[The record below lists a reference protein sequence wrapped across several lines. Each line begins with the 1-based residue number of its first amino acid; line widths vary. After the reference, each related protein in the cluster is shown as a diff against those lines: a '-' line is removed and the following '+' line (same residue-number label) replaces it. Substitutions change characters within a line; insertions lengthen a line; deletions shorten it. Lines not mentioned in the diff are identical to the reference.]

1 MIIKIPYGKEYQELS
16 IDVPFELLEA
26 ASPKIKDEKL
36 LINDAL
42 KNTID
47 SPQAKD
53 FIANAR
59 DLLIIVNDASR
70 PTPTAKII
78 KELYEYLNKC
88 HSLTFIIATGTHRAP
103 TYEEMIYIF
112 GEFYAEFKHNII
124 VHDSRNKDDNVYMG
138 TSKYGTEIYLN
149 KCLQNATDVLVIGSV
164 EPHYFAGYTGGR
176 KAFLPGI
183 AGYMSI
189 EMNHRHAMNAG
200 SQSLALKGNP
210 VAEDMTDALDFLG
223 HLNIFSI
230 QAVLTGEHK
239 IYAVTAGEIVKS
251 FEAAVRWANEIYCI
265 RYKSKA
271 DIVIAVA
278 PYPLDIDLYQAQK
291 ALENGKLVL
300 KDNGVLI
307 LVSKCRMGVGE
318 AAFMQLL
325 SRANSCQE
333 ALDAIAKG
341 YQLGDHKAAKLLQ
354 LGARVQLYLV
364 SDIDDKIAAEAKFIP
379 QRDIQTAFDNAI
391 KYIEQQR
398 ESPNIIILP
407 QASLTVPLANSEW
420 SNSNI

>member
-16 IDVPFELLEA
+16 INAPFELLEA
-26 ASPKIKDEKL
+26 ASPEIKDEKL

-42 KNTID
+42 KNPVT
-47 SPQAKD
+47 SPTAED

-78 KELYEYLNKC
+78 KELYGYLNKC

-103 TYEEMIYIF
+103 THEEMIYIF

-124 VHDSRNKDDNVYMG
+124 VHDSRNKAGNVYMG
-138 TSKYGTEIYLN
+138 TSKHGTEIYLN
-149 KCLQNATDVLVIGSV
+149 RCLQNATDVLVIGSV

-183 AGYMSI
+183 AGYRSV
-189 EMNHRHAMNAG
+189 EMNHQHAMSDD

-210 VAEDMTDALDFLG
+210 VAEDMTDALDFLNY
-223 HLNIFSI
+223 LNIFSI

-251 FEAAVRWANEIYCI
+251 FELAVRRADEIYCV

-291 ALENGKLVL
+291 ALENGKLAL

-325 SRANSCQE
+325 GRANSCQE

-341 YQLGDHKAAKLLQ
+341 YRLGDHKAAKLLQ

-379 QRDIQTAFDNAI
+379 QSDVQTAFDNAV
-391 KYIEQQR
+391 KHIERQGK
-398 ESPNIIILP
+398 SPKTIILP
-407 QASLTVPLANSEW
+407 QASLTVPLKKQC
-420 SNSNI
+420 